1 MAGNM
6 RQWRA
11 SSTKSIWL
19 SYLTIN
25 EEKGTIR
32 RKFRDLEFNTI
43 VTEEELLKTFKH
55 LQREQPDEYNYS
67 FENYIRN
74 CTDKDGTLEEIRER
88 VGNAKVIDSLADLP
102 KIGERDK
109 YRGLCVSV
117 ELYDDEDDYA
127 IYRVFF
133 LDGKY
138 IEKNVNIAYWSYAI
152 HKDNIK

>member
-1 MAGNM
+1 M
-6 RQWRA
+6 
-11 SSTKSIWL
+11 
-19 SYLTIN
+19 
-25 EEKGTIR
+25 
-32 RKFRDLEFNTI
+32 RKFRDLEFDII
-43 VTEEELLKTFKH
+43 VTEEELLRTFRH
-55 LQREQPDEYNYS
+55 LQRERPDEYNYS

-74 CTDKDGTLEEIRER
+74 RTDKDGTLEEIRQW
-88 VGNAKVIDSLADLP
+88 VGNARIIDSLADLP

-127 IYRVFF
+127 IYRVFY

-138 IEKNVNIAYWSYAI
+138 IEKDVDIAYWSYAI

>member
-1 MAGNM
+1 M
-6 RQWRA
+6 
-11 SSTKSIWL
+11 
-19 SYLTIN
+19 
-25 EEKGTIR
+25 
-32 RKFRDLEFNTI
+32 RKFRDLEFDTI

-74 CTDKDGTLEEIRER
+74 CIDKDGTLSEIRPR
-88 VGNAKVIDSLADLP
+88 VGNARIIDSLADLP

-109 YRGLCVSV
+109 YRGPCVSV
-117 ELYDDEDDYA
+117 ELYDDQDDYA
-127 IYRVFF
+127 IYRVFY

-138 IEKNVNIAYWSYAI
+138 IEKDVNIAYWSYAV

>member
-1 MAGNM
+1 M
-6 RQWRA
+6 
-11 SSTKSIWL
+11 L
-19 SYLTIN
+19 SYRLDG
-25 EEKGTIR
+25 EKGIIM
-32 RKFRDLEFNTI
+32 RKFRDLEFDTI

-55 LQREQPDEYNYS
+55 LQKEQPDEYNYS

-74 CTDKDGTLEEIRER
+74 CTDKVGTLSEIGQW
-88 VGNAKVIDSLADLP
+88 VGNARIIDSLADLP

-117 ELYDDEDDYA
+117 ELYENQDDYA
-127 IYRVFF
+127 IYRVFY

-138 IEKNVNIAYWSYAI
+138 IEKDVNIAYWSYAI

>member
-1 MAGNM
+1 M
-6 RQWRA
+6 
-11 SSTKSIWL
+11 
-19 SYLTIN
+19 
-25 EEKGTIR
+25 
-32 RKFRDLEFNTI
+32 RKFKDLEFDII
-43 VTEEELLKTFKH
+43 VTEGELLRTFKH

-74 CTDKDGTLEEIRER
+74 CTDKDGTLKEIREW
-88 VGNAKVIDSLADLP
+88 VGNAKVVDSLADLP

-117 ELYDDEDDYA
+117 ELYDDEDDYVV
-127 IYRVFF
+127 YRVFY

-138 IEKNVNIAYWSYAI
+138 IDKNVDIAHWSYAI

>member
-1 MAGNM
+1 M
-6 RQWRA
+6 
-11 SSTKSIWL
+11 
-19 SYLTIN
+19 
-25 EEKGTIR
+25 
-32 RKFRDLEFNTI
+32 RKFRDLEFDTI

-55 LQREQPDEYNYS
+55 LQRERPDEYNYS

-74 CTDKDGTLEEIRER
+74 CIDKDGTLLEIRQW
-88 VGNAKVIDSLADLP
+88 VGNARIIDSLADLP

-117 ELYDDEDDYA
+117 ELYENQDDYA
-127 IYRVFF
+127 IYRVFY

-138 IEKNVNIAYWSYAI
+138 IEKDVNIAYWSYAV

>member
-1 MAGNM
+1 M
-6 RQWRA
+6 
-11 SSTKSIWL
+11 
-19 SYLTIN
+19 
-25 EEKGTIR
+25 
-32 RKFRDLEFNTI
+32 RKFRDLEFDII
-43 VTEEELLKTFKH
+43 VTEGELLRTFKH

-74 CTDKDGTLEEIRER
+74 CTDKDGTLEEIREW
-88 VGNAKVIDSLADLP
+88 VGNAKVVDSLADLP

-117 ELYDDEDDYA
+117 ELYDDEDDYVV
-127 IYRVFF
+127 YRVFY

-138 IEKNVNIAYWSYAI
+138 IDKNVDIAHWSYAI

>member
-1 MAGNM
+1 M
-6 RQWRA
+6 
-11 SSTKSIWL
+11 
-19 SYLTIN
+19 
-25 EEKGTIR
+25 
-32 RKFRDLEFNTI
+32 RKFRDLEFDII
-43 VTEEELLKTFKH
+43 VTEEELLRTFKH

-127 IYRVFF
+127 IYRVFY
-133 LDGKY
+133 LNGKY
-138 IEKNVNIAYWSYAI
+138 IEKDVDIAYWSYAI

>member
-1 MAGNM
+1 M
-6 RQWRA
+6 
-11 SSTKSIWL
+11 
-19 SYLTIN
+19 
-25 EEKGTIR
+25 
-32 RKFRDLEFNTI
+32 RKFRDLEFDII
-43 VTEEELLKTFKH
+43 VTEEELLRTFKH

-74 CTDKDGTLEEIRER
+74 CTDKDGTLEEIREWI
-88 VGNAKVIDSLADLP
+88 GNAKVIDSLADLP

-117 ELYDDEDDYA
+117 ELYDDENNYA

-138 IEKNVNIAYWSYAI
+138 LDKDVDIACWEYAI